1 MTRNEPAALHFT
13 KPWVRLSPHHDL
25 GGRTVS
31 SRIKQ
36 MVGLGR
42 EGLPR
47 TPTADPVEPPS
58 QPSSLAL
65 IPGPLLF

>member
-1 MTRNEPAALHFT
+1 MTRNEPPALHFT

-31 SRIKQ
+31 CIKEI
-36 MVGLGR
+36 VGLGG

-58 QPSSLAL
+58 QPGSLAL